1 MNRLQKKCLLAS
13 TAMHSLLVVI
23 LVVGPAFLSAKKRPP
38 DLPLLDVIP
47 SRLVDAALFGGGNP
61 KAKPPPAA
69 AQAEAPKPEPPREQT
84 RQPRQPQ
91 PEPPRSQPPERQK
104 PVKPEPEVVKSETA
118 RISAE
123 KSKPKISVSKDIT
136 TRSPKEVADQ
146 REKERQ
152 EEARRRERELT
163 LARQRAA
170 KQIESRLSGA
180 VKSLKENF
188 SAGTTIEMP
197 GPGGEAYANYSQVVK
212 SMYDRA
218 WIDPEDVTDESAT
231 VQVKV
236 VVNRDG
242 TLKSDSIV
250 QRSGIPALDKS
261 VQNALDRVR
270 QLPHFPDGAKEGER
284 IFIINFNL
292 KAKRLIG

>member
-1 MNRLQKKCLLAS
+1 LQKKCLLAS

-47 SRLVDAALFGGGNP
+47 SRLVDAALSGGGTP

-69 AQAEAPKPEPPREQT
+69 AQAEAPKPEP
-84 RQPRQPQ
+84 QPRQPQ
-91 PEPPRSQPPERQK
+91 PEPPRPQPPERRK
-104 PVKPEPEVVKSETA
+104 PAKPEPEVVKSETP

-123 KSKPKISVSKDIT
+123 KSTPKITVRKEIT
-136 TRSPKEVADQ
+136 TRTPKETADT
-146 REKERQ
+146 REKARQ

-180 VKSLKENF
+180 AKSLKENF

-236 VVNRDG
+236 VVSRDG

-250 QRSGIPALDKS
+250 HRSGIPALDKS

-270 QLPHFPDGAKEGER
+270 QLPHFPDGAKESER
-284 IFIINFNL
+284 VFIINFNL
-292 KAKRLIG
+292 KAKRLTG